1 MADQKYKG
9 VRLTTPKFRVSFP
22 HLHEP
27 AGMEGQEKKYSLVML
42 FPKTSD
48 MSWAKNALTAVMT
61 ERFGADKT
69 KWPKGLKNPIRDGD
83 DKESP
88 LAGYEGHYYITARS
102 KDKPGVVDGGS
113 GPGTKPQDILDVRNE
128 VYAGSYARCTCAF
141 YYYDKAGNR
150 GVGVALNNVQKV
162 GDGEKFSGKA
172 NAADD
177 FSPVEGSTPTSGT
190 GTETA
195 AGKDELWD

>member
-9 VRLTTPKFRVSFP
+9 VRLTTPKFRTSFP

-27 AGMEGQEKKYSLVML
+27 AGMEGQPKKYSVVML
-42 FPKTSD
+42 FPKDSD
-48 MSWAKNALTAVMT
+48 MSWAKKAIATVMT

-88 LAGYEGHYYITARS
+88 LAGYEGSYYVTARS
-102 KDKPGVVDGGS
+102 NDKPGCVDH
-113 GPGTKPQDILDVRNE
+113 QLNDIIDVRE
-128 VYAGSYARCTCAF
+128 ELYAGSYARATISF

-150 GVGVALNNVQKV
+150 GVGVGLSNLQKL
-162 GDGEKFSGKA
+162 GDGEKFSGRTSAK
-172 NAADD
+172 DD
-177 FSPVEGSTPTSGT
+177 FDAAEGGEAGGEAKNGSGV
-190 GTETA
+190 
-195 AGKDELWD
+195 DELFE